1 MHWYGDIIDLM
12 QILIR
17 QQHAAAFLVSKM
29 EYMLPLLQE
38 LKIQT
43 QNARETHR
51 QYLIQNSWY
60 ISDLA
65 H

>member
-17 QQHAAAFLVSKM
+17 HAAAFLVSKI
-29 EYMLPLLQE
+29 EYMLLSLQE

-43 QNARETHR
+43 PNSRDTHR

-60 ISDLA
+60 ILDLA
-65 H
+65 R